1 MEMTLST
8 EEKKKIKA
16 DNTGTHMLTDEQ
28 ILGIVDKVNK
38 KINIPVIGED
48 LERTVFYK
56 MVKLI
61 DMKLY
66 EVLPNEYYELIN
78 NLESGISDEEA
89 KLMVKRLSKVLN
101 RHINIPIIGEKMEG
115 KLIRRVLKIIV
126 GAMRENVKL

>member
-126 GAMRENVKL
+126 GAMRKNVKL